1 MFTSYVSLA
10 EGKIPVT
17 LTNKSPHGAP
27 GEALGPAAAARGNA
41 RGNARGRARC
51 VGRLGPVRQY
61 GGDAA
66 SARGRG

>member
-1 MFTSYVSLA
+1 MFNSYVSLP
-10 EGKIPVT
+10 EDKIPVT

-27 GEALGPAAAARGNA
+27 GEALGPAAAARG
-41 RGNARGRARC
+41 RARC

-66 SARGRG
+66 AARGRG

>member
-1 MFTSYVSLA
+1 MFNSYVSLP

-41 RGNARGRARC
+41 RGRARC

-66 SARGRG
+66 AARGRG